1 MRAKGEMTVWF
12 IVRLKQ
18 YNILFFLDEQEQKHL
33 CFYKLAKYEEKK
45 NTKKGRNNFCRNLW

>member
-18 YNILFFLDEQEQKHL
+18 YNILFFLDKQEQKHL
-33 CFYKLAKYEEKK
+33 CFYKLANYEGQKK
-45 NTKKGRNNFCRNLW
+45 HQKMKKQLL